1 MSNEARALV
10 LVVKGM
16 ISEMPEADRAVV
28 ADCADHLKSI
38 VRAHG
43 EAGMIAL
50 ALVSAELGEANENLP
65 RH

>member
-1 MSNEARALV
+1 MSSEARALV

-16 ISEMPEADRAVV
+16 ISELPEADRAVV
-28 ADCADHLKSI
+28 ADCANHLKSI

-50 ALVSAELGEANENLP
+50 ALVSA
-65 RH
+65 